1 MSLGAKFSI
10 RSVNLSKSLADAFS
24 EIHGLHR
31 MLMVIT
37 SPAIRSKHRNS
48 GGIGEYTR
56 SFPQFGHRIT
66 ESTGWWEERLF
77 GLNYNT
83 CAFDFDFENWL
94 WSLRGPV
101 LYFAS
106 CKLDSRPA
114 PGTFNHM
121 ACLYP
126 LSWRS

>member
-1 MSLGAKFSI
+1 MSLGARFSI
-10 RSVNLSKSLADAFS
+10 RSVILSKSLADAFS

-66 ESTGWWEERLF
+66 ENTGWWKELLF
-77 GLNYNT
+77 GSNENI
-83 CAFDFDFENWL
+83 CAFDFDFENRF
-94 WSLRGPV
+94 WSLRGPP
-101 LYFAS
+101 LYFAG
-106 CKLDSRPA
+106 CKVESRPV
-114 PGTFNHM
+114 PGTFNHSVFQ
-121 ACLYP
+121 
-126 LSWRS
+126 LSLS

>member
-1 MSLGAKFSI
+1 MSLGARFSI
-10 RSVNLSKSLADAFS
+10 RSVILSKSLADAFS

-66 ESTGWWEERLF
+66 KNTGWWKELLF
-77 GLNYNT
+77 GSNENI
-83 CAFDFDFENWL
+83 CACGIL
-94 WSLRGPV
+94 GSLEV
-101 LYFAS
+101 LLVS
-106 CKLDSRPA
+106 CCHVVSLLIMLTRTPEC
-114 PGTFNHM
+114 G
-121 ACLYP
+121 Y
-126 LSWRS
+126 LS